1 MHTSD
6 KEGEGLWPV
15 RGHDLTPFHCEV
27 VEGVRQLLLL
37 ARLVLEP
44 DELPVLLQDEVPLP
58 PVLDVFASLEQ
69 FPLLHNS
76 CIDSSSSTT
85 SDSQPSFSHL
95 SL

>member
-44 DELPVLLQDEVPLP
+44 DELPVLFEDEVPLP

-76 CIDSSSSTT
+76 CISSSPST
-85 SDSQPSFSHL
+85 SSGQPSFSHL